1 MEQLFAALALILQ
14 LAFGQIIWD
23 GGRLASVREN
33 LRQPVYASACD
44 ALFNE
49 AEGLL
54 SRQPVSVMM
63 KDRTAVSGDKHDY
76 LSLSR
81 YFWPDPTKPDGLPYI
96 NRDGVSNP
104 ELERLDRPKLST
116 MASGVTTLSLAWYFS
131 GDEKYA
137 RKAVEMLR
145 AWFIDKDTRMNPH
158 LEYAQI
164 VPGQNGGKGRC
175 YGLIDSYSFV
185 EMLDAVQL
193 LEGSRAFKK
202 KDRKALKAWFGRFLD
217 WMLTSEQGQE
227 ESRQANNHAIAYD
240 VQVMAYAKYVGNTEV
255 LEDFLSRFPE
265 RRIKTHIRDDG
276 SQPHELGRTLAFGYS
291 EYNLSHIIDV
301 FQIARGVGMELD
313 GLSLVE
319 KAADYLARY
328 LGRGV
333 EEWPYQQISGWE
345 EKQQELCKDLYRL
358 YLLDPQRKD
367 YLQAAGKHL
376 EQRDSD
382 RFFLLYLFPFD

>member
-145 AWFIDKDTRMNPH
+145 TWFIDKDTRMNPH

-301 FQIARGVGMELD
+301 FQIARGIGMELD
-313 GLSLVE
+313 GLPLVE

-345 EKQQELCKDLYRL
+345 EKQQELCKDLYRR

-367 YLQAAGKHL
+367 YLQAAAKHL

>member
-145 AWFIDKDTRMNPH
+145 TWFIDKDTRMNPH

-255 LEDFLSRFPE
+255 LEDFLLRFPE

-313 GLSLVE
+313 GLPLVE

-367 YLQAAGKHL
+367 YLQAAAKHL